1 MTAKSAPGPAG
12 GSPGGPAGPG
22 SARLS
27 FPDRMTRYGVWV
39 AVVAHMV
46 LRDRRFQAS
55 VITGAIGAFALG
67 SLTKNNEARPLRRV
81 TAWYNVQGQVH
92 DIEVLHPGRQAL
104 KSSKD
109 QNRD

>member
-1 MTAKSAPGPAG
+1 MTAKSAPSPAG
-12 GSPGGPAGPG
+12 GTPGGPAGPG
-22 SARLS
+22 PARLS

-67 SLTKNNEARPLRRV
+67 SLTKNNQARPLRRA
-81 TAWYNVQGQVH
+81 TAWYNVHGQLH
-92 DIEVLHPGRQAL
+92 DVEVLHRGQRALEPG
-104 KSSKD
+104 KG
-109 QNRD
+109 